1 MANKNDTINMD
12 DVINLFKT
20 LQNDA
25 INNGINMF
33 NANEPQVNS
42 NNMISHFYQFIK
54 KYIVIVK
61 NKDEI
66 INV

>member
-1 MANKNDTINMD
+1 MANKNLAIDMN
-12 DVINLFKT
+12 DVIDLFKT

-25 INNGINMF
+25 INNGVNMF
-33 NANEPQVNS
+33 NANEPNVNS

-66 INV
+66 INI

>member
-1 MANKNDTINMD
+1 MANKNLTIDMN
-12 DVINLFKT
+12 DVIDLFKT
-20 LQNDA
+20 LQNDS
-25 INNGINMF
+25 INNGVNMF
-33 NANEPQVNS
+33 NANEPNVNS

-66 INV
+66 VNI